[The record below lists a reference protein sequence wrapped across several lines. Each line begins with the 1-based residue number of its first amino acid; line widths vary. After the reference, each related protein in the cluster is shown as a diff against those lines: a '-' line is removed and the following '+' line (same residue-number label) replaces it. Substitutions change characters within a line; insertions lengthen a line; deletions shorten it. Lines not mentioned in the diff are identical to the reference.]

1 MAKRPQWMSRNPTFV
16 QHPAQTL
23 RDAAKVIREDAK
35 DYRQEKNKD
44 GAAVATRIANA
55 LDRVAGGMTWEEAFE
70 LRKEE

>member
-1 MAKRPQWMSRNPTFV
+1 MAKNPVFV
-16 QHPAQTL
+16 VHPHSTL
-23 RDAAKVIREDAK
+23 REAAKVIREDAK

-55 LDRVAGGMTWEEAFE
+55 LDRVANGMTWEEAFE